1 MDGKRVKYQILGH
14 EYVLQDQIAQA
25 AKFVL
30 SAKGLIDSA
39 VKSSPAASIAWAGV
53 CIILPV
59 LTNPSTA
66 DKANRDGFTC
76 VTTRMC
82 YYTELE
88 PLLLSTSAENLIVAR
103 KEHII
108 DLYKYIL
115 EFQLRSV
122 LRFYRCSFRNF
133 GRDLFQSK
141 TWEDMQNAIKGLE
154 NSVRQDFKQIHD
166 WESIKKL
173 ESLNTQAEKS
183 SASMKQLLSLAEKQV
198 GVLTEQLQVQQKIAQ
213 RMFSQDEEKCHQL
226 FRLTDESNESYE
238 TYKSRIEERLSGTC
252 QWFLDHENFQ
262 KWLEQ
267 DSGLLMVSADP
278 GCGKSVLAKY
288 LIDHRLPRS
297 ATICYFFF
305 KDPYQITIRQA
316 LCALLHQLFSY
327 KPSLIRN
334 AMPEYSKNGSE
345 LSKVTTSLW
354 SILEKASIDPEAGPV
369 IFVLDALD
377 ECAESDFRDLVSM
390 LKRQFHEQNTQFGK
404 VKFLLTCRPYGD
416 IVSEFRELV
425 DAFPYI
431 RIPGED
437 EDESKTISQE
447 VNCVIKHRVD
457 QLAKE
462 KRLTVEIKDHLE
474 QLQQHLLKI
483 PHRTYL
489 WVYLVFD
496 FLKSF
501 PRLQISQGVLPTHT
515 RRFLANPK
523 MIRWFEKPC
532 VSSWQRIGLLP

>member
-1 MDGKRVKYQILGH
+1 
-14 EYVLQDQIAQA
+14 
-25 AKFVL
+25 
-30 SAKGLIDSA
+30 
-39 VKSSPAASIAWAGV
+39 
-53 CIILPV
+53 
-59 LTNPSTA
+59 
-66 DKANRDGFTC
+66 
-76 VTTRMC
+76 
-82 YYTELE
+82 
-88 PLLLSTSAENLIVAR
+88 
-103 KEHII
+103 
-108 DLYKYIL
+108 
-115 EFQLRSV
+115 
-122 LRFYRCSFRNF
+122 
-133 GRDLFQSK
+133 
-141 TWEDMQNAIKGLE
+141 
-154 NSVRQDFKQIHD
+154 
-166 WESIKKL
+166 
-173 ESLNTQAEKS
+173 
-183 SASMKQLLSLAEKQV
+183 
-198 GVLTEQLQVQQKIAQ
+198 
-213 RMFSQDEEKCHQL
+213 MFSQDEEKCHQL

-238 TYKSRIEERLSGTC
+238 TYKSRVEERLSGTC

-354 SILEKASIDPEAGPV
+354 SILEEASIDPEAGPV
-369 IFVLDALD
+369 ICVLDALD

-390 LKRQFHEQNTQFGK
+390 LKRQFHKQNTHFGK
-404 VKFLLTCRPYGD
+404 VKFLLTCRPYGN

-431 RIPGED
+431 RNPGED

-457 QLAKE
+457 HLAKE
-462 KRLTVEIKDHLE
+462 KRLTAEIKDHLE
-474 QLQQHLLKI
+474 QHLLKI

-496 FLKSF
+496 FLESKDFKKTKKGIESSII
-501 PRLQISQGVLPTHT
+501 QISQGVLPTHT
-515 RRFLANPK
+515 RKILSKSKDEPMVRKALCIVLAANRPLTGAEINIAVNISISSTSIEDLDLEAEDDFRASLRSWCGLFISIYHGKVYFLHQTA
-523 MIRWFEKPC
+523 REF
-532 VSSWQRIGLLP
+532 LLPALSSPTTIPAHVHWHRSIDMRQAHSVLAEICVVYLTFLNSEDLGSQIQTARQRARQTSRQTYILTTTSSSITQPDIGQLTSARPK